1 MALIAFDGT
10 WNEAKESEDPRYKNT
25 NVFRFY
31 EAYHHN
37 SGTDDLYVPGVGTR
51 HDLVGRVVGGVFGL
65 GVLPRILEAYDHLC
79 HQWIDR
85 NDRIIDI
92 VGFSRGAAT
101 TLDFCHHLLK
111 RGIRRPSTDEV
122 VEPSPTIRFLG
133 LWDIVAAFGV
143 ANLGNTELNIGHHL
157 TLPASSLTYC
167 FHALA
172 LDEQRPSFLPTRL
185 PGACEVWFRGV
196 HSDVGGGNGNRGL
209 NDVSMRWMFSKAKA
223 AGLPMTDADIAAL
236 QPNPATEPSDDH
248 RKPID
253 TRLVS
258 AVDRRHHTVSPMR
271 GWITPPDTCPV
282 ETEDDERRAVPIGPK
297 GIEIFPTIVRVRLA
311 TLWETADAIAKAND
325 FTLDQIRD
333 PLLTLFQGRIGL
345 VTNDAQLTIA
355 REAVAR
361 LMNTTIKNARDRGF
375 HVLSEFFLN
384 EALFQLP
391 RLFPLTD

>member
-1 MALIAFDGT
+1 
-10 WNEAKESEDPRYKNT
+10 
-25 NVFRFY
+25 
-31 EAYHHN
+31 
-37 SGTDDLYVPGVGTR
+37 
-51 HDLVGRVVGGVFGL
+51 
-65 GVLPRILEAYDHLC
+65 
-79 HQWIDR
+79 
-85 NDRIIDI
+85 
-92 VGFSRGAAT
+92 
-101 TLDFCHHLLK
+101 LK
-111 RGIRRPSTDEV
+111 QGIRRPGSDEV

-133 LWDIVAAFGV
+133 VWDIVAAFGL

-157 TLPASSLTYC
+157 GLPASNLKYC

-209 NDVSMRWMFSKAKA
+209 NDVSMRWMLSKAKA
-223 AGLPMTDADIAAL
+223 AGLPITDAGIAAL
-236 QPNPATEPSDDH
+236 QPNPVAEPNDDH
-248 RKPID
+248 RKPFDI
-253 TRLVS
+253 RLVS
-258 AVDRRHHTVSPMR
+258 AVERRHYTVSPLR
-271 GWITPPDTCPV
+271 GWNMPPDTCPV
-282 ETEDDERRAVPIGPK
+282 ETADDERLAAPIGPK
-297 GIEIFPTIVRVRLA
+297 GIEILPTIVRVRLA
-311 TLWETADAIAKAND
+311 TLWETAEAVVKAND

-345 VTNDAQLTIA
+345 VTNDAHLAIA

-391 RLFPLTD
+391 CLFPLTD